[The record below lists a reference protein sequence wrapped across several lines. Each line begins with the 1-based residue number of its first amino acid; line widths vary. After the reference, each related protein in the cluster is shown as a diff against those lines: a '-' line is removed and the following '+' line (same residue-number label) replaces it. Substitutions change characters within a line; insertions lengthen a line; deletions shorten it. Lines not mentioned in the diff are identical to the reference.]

1 MLLLKEH
8 AVVTIPLLPLLGRF
22 FFPFVLHLFYALL
35 SSFQTITGANLLKM
49 A

>member
-1 MLLLKEH
+1 M
-8 AVVTIPLLPLLGRF
+8 TIPLLRLLGGVF
-22 FFPFVLHLFYALL
+22 SFVLHLFYALL